1 MQFMAEEEGLVN
13 PKKQSLDPS
22 DLPSKLT
29 ASLVDEDERLP
40 LRMTYFQWLCQ
51 FQGSVV
57 V

>member
-51 FQGSVV
+51 FQGV
-57 V
+57 